1 MHVLS
6 LFSWLEMADEPE
18 SLVLIQLREMRAEM
32 RDMRASIDENTR
44 VFMLHDKRLD
54 DVLEAAVL
62 ASGYAN
68 LAVHK
73 FDLMEN
79 RVERLETRVGKLE

>member
-1 MHVLS
+1 
-6 LFSWLEMADEPE
+6 MADEPE

-44 VFMLHDKRLD
+44 VFKLHDKRLD